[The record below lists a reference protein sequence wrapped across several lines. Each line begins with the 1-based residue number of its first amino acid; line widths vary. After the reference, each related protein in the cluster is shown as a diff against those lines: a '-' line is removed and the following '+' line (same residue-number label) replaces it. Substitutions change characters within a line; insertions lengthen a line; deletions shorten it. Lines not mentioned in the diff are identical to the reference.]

1 MAKVEQFPD
10 QTGENNRTEDITK
23 QKTRDMSEDVKRI
36 REAVRSDEAQKRQE
50 ADAGLPDDSLL
61 MGS

>member
-36 REAVRSDEAQKRQE
+36 REAVRSDEAQKI
-50 ADAGLPDDSLL
+50 
-61 MGS
+61 